1 MSIVYVNSKLYLKDA
16 VDFTQYIMNIEADS
30 ENYKLITII
39 GEEHQK
45 KLKCNI
51 GSDKLISIEEF
62 ILRTPD
68 IKTKIILETPEEFK
82 DTINSYNIQN
92 ILKTLRESNPEK
104 IKNISTV
111 YLDNRY
117 LFVDIN
123 YIYWLYNETDKI
135 IYLSNDVII
144 KEYITPFYEKI
155 ATLSRYYKDD
165 KYDNLVNIMY
175 NNYLPNVGK
184 MFDNLHILISNN
196 WDKMNIESKTKTIKD
211 IKDVW
216 MKVCDFYVL
225 RELFKINDI
234 QEYIIL
240 IGNMHSNNI
249 NKYFKDVLCQ
259 PIEYKTHFC
268 EIVEP
273 KLLKYSEKPELY
285 NCISLNNVTK
295 IILKDDD
302 KYRKPNFDICRKR
315 NAVKIFGGEG

>member
-39 GEEHQK
+39 GEEHYK

-165 KYDNLVNIMY
+165 KLKWQVYFHSRICEVA
-175 NNYLPNVGK
+175 
-184 MFDNLHILISNN
+184 
-196 WDKMNIESKTKTIKD
+196 
-211 IKDVW
+211 
-216 MKVCDFYVL
+216 
-225 RELFKINDI
+225 
-234 QEYIIL
+234 
-240 IGNMHSNNI
+240 GN
-249 NKYFKDVLCQ
+249 
-259 PIEYKTHFC
+259 
-268 EIVEP
+268 
-273 KLLKYSEKPELY
+273 
-285 NCISLNNVTK
+285 
-295 IILKDDD
+295 
-302 KYRKPNFDICRKR
+302 R
-315 NAVKIFGGEG
+315 